1 MVELVETRRAVANFG
16 DFRDTP
22 LRLAPRPAF
31 SKNLRNNVTTD
42 AGGRPGDGCP
52 KQAWSL
58 PAEALAGFEQALLE
72 SAPHLTVSNL
82 A

>member
-1 MVELVETRRAVANFG
+1 M
-16 DFRDTP
+16 
-22 LRLAPRPAF
+22 
-31 SKNLRNNVTTD
+31 TTD

-52 KQAWSL
+52 RQAWSL